1 MQPRK
6 SGLSQE
12 KGEEGGRCEA
22 EEKEEGHE
30 SAVQM
35 CADGLRKEQDQG
47 NLSHVTSVLLSI
59 QWSSK
64 RGELGDP

>member
-22 EEKEEGHE
+22 EEKEECHE
-30 SAVQM
+30 STVQM
-35 CADGLRKEQDQG
+35 CADGLRKEQDQEI
-47 NLSHVTSVLLSI
+47 SAM
-59 QWSSK
+59 
-64 RGELGDP
+64 